1 MTRKESREKDRMFL
15 KFFFKSAPEV
25 TDAEVDY
32 FRDHPDQIDA
42 WTAPVNVHKMFLWG
56 GALLGTAMV
65 ALSKVL
71 KYFQL
76 VAFMSEGLREF
87 VIDIVFES
95 GVALIG
101 AAVTA
106 YLLGILLN
114 QQQENADQWRAEVR
128 RRIGSP
134 GRPEAADCKLSPK
147 E

>member
-1 MTRKESREKDRMFL
+1 MFL
-15 KFFFKSAPEV
+15 KFFFKSAREV
-25 TDAEVDY
+25 TAEEVGY
-32 FRDHPDQIDA
+32 FRDHPDQIEN
-42 WTAPVNVHKMFLWG
+42 WTAPVSVHKMFLWG
-56 GALLGTAMV
+56 GALLGTAFV

-114 QQQENADQWRAEVR
+114 QQQENAAQWRGEVR

-134 GRPEAADCKLSPK
+134 GRPEAEDCKLSP
-147 E
+147 ER